1 MDIENLKKV
10 EIGCGKTKTEG
21 YIGVD
26 RFELDGVDIVAD
38 INEGLPFETNSVDVI
53 FACHSLEHM
62 ENLQN
67 VMDEIFRISKHGAII
82 NILAPYYNTYTNIAN
97 FFHKINFNEDTMR
110 FFSSEE
116 TSVINLDEYYNA
128 HSYNWGLATSD
139 NSELSCNLTI
149 LDMEFFY
156 FPEYN
161 FLNDDEKRNARRSLS
176 NVCDQIYYS
185 LVVNKE
191 KKPFEVFEI
200 EYYRELAKKLTPPV
214 VNAVRINSSKN
225 SERTSFYSDIL
236 HRINKFKNENAKELE
251 EETKFLK
258 EGFQKQLKEIKLEM
272 LNDLKVFKM
281 KIEEDK
287 LVVDNIKNQILEIN
301 DKVKDT
307 KHNRIELSAYIHEIM
322 KSNESK
328 IKGKLFNRKNDLFS
342 QLRVNWSNFCDL
354 LIFNQENFK
363 NESILGFS
371 QIIPFDSYFEY
382 KFSGEGELFN
392 YFISA
397 MRGSTFLFEIVENNK
412 IIHNQY
418 IYIEKEGHQSLKIP
432 KISGEI
438 YIRFRALNNYSIG
451 RLLEIKNRR
460 KLFFIKNDIAAYFE

>member
-1 MDIENLKKV
+1 MRRKVNLK
-10 EIGCGKTKTEG
+10 
-21 YIGVD
+21 
-26 RFELDGVDIVAD
+26 
-38 INEGLPFETNSVDVI
+38 
-53 FACHSLEHM
+53 
-62 ENLQN
+62 Q
-67 VMDEIFRISKHGAII
+67 
-82 NILAPYYNTYTNIAN
+82 
-97 FFHKINFNEDTMR
+97 
-110 FFSSEE
+110 
-116 TSVINLDEYYNA
+116 
-128 HSYNWGLATSD
+128 
-139 NSELSCNLTI
+139 
-149 LDMEFFY
+149 
-156 FPEYN
+156 
-161 FLNDDEKRNARRSLS
+161 
-176 NVCDQIYYS
+176 
-185 LVVNKE
+185 
-191 KKPFEVFEI
+191 
-200 EYYRELAKKLTPPV
+200 
-214 VNAVRINSSKN
+214 
-225 SERTSFYSDIL
+225 
-236 HRINKFKNENAKELE
+236 LE
-251 EETKFLK
+251 EETKYLK

-307 KHNRIELSAYIHEIM
+307 KDNRIELSAYIHEIM
-322 KSNESK
+322 ESNESK

-342 QLRVNWSNFCDL
+342 QLRANWSNFCDL
-354 LIFNQENFK
+354 LIVNQENFK

-397 MRGSTFLFEIVENNK
+397 MIGSTFVFEIVENNK